1 MIHKLGAENTQ
12 LTGAISRISDS
23 GGVGGGLRNSILIQQ
38 LARSLNQHFNEWSP
52 MDHLP
57 EVKWPRSDK
66 FWLGGLCSF
75 YRLLLMG
82 MKRTGRKWRWSEP
95 LAVCWAS
102 RPFIHLSPSTLRSLH
117 VSVALGCLCHL
128 ITYACF
134 CPFVSVLSFWN
145 SSTQLSSPHWTSRLH
160 SNITSLW
167 SLPNTSGWI
176 HSSFSGSSKTFVP
189 ASVLVLRNQCMFCC
203 L

>member
-1 MIHKLGAENTQ
+1 MKPNG
-12 LTGAISRISDS
+12 S
-23 GGVGGGLRNSILIQQ
+23 
-38 LARSLNQHFNEWSP
+38 LAW
-52 MDHLP
+52 

-66 FWLGGLCSF
+66 FTRRPVFFLPSSADGNEKDRKEVKVVWATCCLLGLTAPSF
-75 YRLLLMG
+75 
-82 MKRTGRKWRWSEP
+82 TFS
-95 LAVCWAS
+95 
-102 RPFIHLSPSTLRSLH
+102 STLRSLH

-145 SSTQLSSPHWTSRLH
+145 SSTQLSSSPHWTSRLH

-167 SLPNTSGWI
+167 SSPNTSGWI

-189 ASVLVLRNQCMFCC
+189 ASVLVLVKTSVCSVACNYWEYFLIGSVIMYRSSLVMNSIP
-203 L
+203 